1 MTQYLLKKRD
11 MFKTLE
17 NRMPDDQKR
26 NLFPVPT
33 LLINNN

>member
-17 NRMPDDQKR
+17 NRMLDDQKR
-26 NLFPVPT
+26 KLFPVPT